1 MARTTPRNPCS
12 SIIEERIV
20 ILRKTGLPIFMLAV
34 GALVCACAPKHRETV
49 EELLANPQHLKEVRQ
64 RCQENRAAVGE
75 ELCQASAV
83 AAGRRLD
90 PGAMRDPY
98 SKEGR

>member
-1 MARTTPRNPCS
+1 MD
-12 SIIEERIV
+12 
-20 ILRKTGLPIFMLAV
+20 LRKTGMALLLAAV
-34 GALVCACAPKHRETV
+34 AAVTGCAPKHRESV
-49 EELLANPQHLKEVRQ
+49 EELLAHPEHLKEIRQ
-64 RCQENRAAVGE
+64 RCRENRAAVGE
-75 ELCQASAV
+75 DLCQASAV